1 MLDRGSGGSCSMFWL
16 LSRAFC
22 STAQSERGAG
32 TAQRCLHSSLSVLT
46 ILNKEKLFTCSR
58 GCFATVT
65 SYRKVLKFGV
75 LAETNDCLCLWL
87 ESLRTEDRSR
97 SSLGPS
103 VLKSALPNPNKSQF
117 LQGTCTL
124 LFQMVL
130 GGTRSKRGSGIPGQV
145 G

>member
-1 MLDRGSGGSCSMFWL
+1 MFWL

-32 TAQRCLHSSLSVLT
+32 TAQRCLHSSLSILT

-65 SYRKVLKFGV
+65 SYRNVLKFGV
-75 LAETNDCLCLWL
+75 LAETNECLCLWL
-87 ESLRTEDRSR
+87 ESPSREDRPR

-103 VLKSALPNPNKSQF
+103 VLKSALPHPNKSQL
-117 LQGTCTL
+117 LQGTCIL
-124 LFQMVL
+124 FFQMVL
-130 GGTRSKRGSGIPGQV
+130 GGMHSKRRSWIPGQV